1 MPLFKREKRN
11 PASFD
16 GPLLRQEMVETQI
29 KRRNITRENVLEAMR
44 KVPRHEFVPDDL
56 KKFAYEDR
64 PLHIGE
70 EQTISQPYI
79 VALMTSLL
87 EISPA
92 DRVLE
97 IGTGSGYQTAILLE
111 LTKEVYSIE
120 TRPALCQQAIETLKR
135 LTYPTEN
142 IRLGDGNLGWP
153 ERQPFDK
160 ILLAAAVKVPP
171 PLLVDQLKDP
181 GLMIYPCGAWE
192 QVLILLKKS
201 NGKITEREITA
212 VRFVSMVT
220 PTNER

>member
-1 MPLFKREKRN
+1 MSLFKREKRN

-16 GPLLRQEMVETQI
+16 WPSLRTEMVETQI
-29 KRRNITRENVLEAMR
+29 KRRNITRENVLTAMG
-44 KVPRHEFVPDDL
+44 KVPREEFVPDDL

-79 VALMTSLL
+79 VGLMTSLL
-87 EISPA
+87 EIAPT

-111 LTKEVYSIE
+111 LAKEVYSIE
-120 TRPALCQQAIETLKR
+120 TRPLLYKTATETLKR
-135 LTYPTEN
+135 LSYPIEN

-160 ILLAAAVKVPP
+160 ISLAAAVKAPP
-171 PLLVDQLKDP
+171 PALVDQLKDP

-192 QVLILLKKS
+192 QVLILLKKN
-201 NGKITEREITA
+201 NGKITEREITG